1 MSESPDIRNNV
12 PMYLMMGGV
21 ILLTVM
27 ATLKLQHWVGWTF
40 FTGLVVVGSY
50 LFWLLS
56 ESNVSTTESSKGET
70 SKDKG
75 TCELYAFGRLLTVFL
90 AMAAPTICAQFG
102 WHTLIGIA
110 FFYFGVFF
118 RLNAISTLGRFYSHR
133 VRLVG
138 EHQVID
144 TGPYRLVRHP
154 AYTGMLAAHL
164 GFVLVFFNYWA
175 FASFILILVP
185 AVVMRIL
192 VEEKALYELEGYPAY
207 AATHKRIVP
216 FIW

>member
-1 MSESPDIRNNV
+1 MSESKDIRNNV
-12 PMYLMMGGV
+12 PMFLMMGGV
-21 ILLTVM
+21 ILLTIM
-27 ATLKLQHWVGWTF
+27 ATLKLQHWQGWMFFVG
-40 FTGLVVVGSY
+40 VVLVGSY

-56 ESNVSTTESSKGET
+56 ESNVSTTEAAKGET

-90 AMAAPTICAQFG
+90 AMAAPTLCGEFG
-102 WHTLIGIA
+102 WHTLFGIV
-110 FFYFGVFF
+110 FFYFGIFF

-144 TGPYRLVRHP
+144 TGPYKLVRHP

-164 GFVLVFFNYWA
+164 GFVMVFFNFWA
-175 FASFILILVP
+175 FAAFALILVP

-192 VEEKALYELEGYPAY
+192 VEEKALYELPGYPAY
-207 AATHKRIVP
+207 AETHKRLVP
-216 FIW
+216 LVW